1 MQDRRGVLILITS
14 IVTTYIMKLHCSNAY
29 AMRHHRPLLLRT
41 ANFLFPCDFS
51 TWYTPA
57 WQGTSGPSWTNLK
70 NFVSAGVEA
79 TPHRTLFYSSE
90 ISPFLTNLCGSNKRP
105 RHHLPRA
112 FSIPRSQLTAP
123 VVGQHRVR
131 RGWITTDT
139 DLERG
144 LLTLKIDEHGGNS
157 TTLIIGRTAEQ
168 NERVSLV
175 VARPTDLW
183 FHVRDF
189 PGAHVILR
197 GQGCSW
203 KPTKHHMQLA
213 ADCACYFS
221 KGRGKSEQMA
231 VTFTTAKNVSKVK
244 GAPVGTVHV
253 ACPQTTIGRP
263 SAVKELVKKIME
275 ERLELNN
282 KKKHRPKTTTPSSA
296 RAETAQKTTMPQK
309 TD

>member
-1 MQDRRGVLILITS
+1 MQDRHGVLILITS
-14 IVTTYIMKLHCSNAY
+14 IVTTCIMKLHFSNAY

-41 ANFLFPCDFS
+41 ANFLFPSAFS
-51 TWYTPA
+51 TRYTPA
-57 WQGTSGPSWTNLK
+57 WQGTSGPSWTNLQ
-70 NFVSAGVEA
+70 NFVSTGVEA
-79 TPHRTLFYSSE
+79 TPHRTHFCE
-90 ISPFLTNLCGSNKRP
+90 ISPFLADHCEANKRQ

-112 FSIPRSQLTAP
+112 FSILPSQLTAP
-123 VVGQHRVR
+123 IVGQHRSNQR
-131 RGWITTDT
+131 WITTDT
-139 DLERG
+139 GVERG
-144 LLTLKIDEHGGNS
+144 LLTLKIDEDDGNW

-253 ACPQTTIGRP
+253 ASPQTTMGRP
-263 SAVKELVKKIME
+263 SAVEELVKKIME
-275 ERLELNN
+275 ERVELNN
-282 KKKHRPKTTTPSSA
+282 KKKHRPKTTAPSSA
-296 RAETAQKTTMPQK
+296 RAETPQKTTMPQK
-309 TD
+309 TG